1 MEWAKGLRH
10 LRSFETVALAAAISG
25 CAGDPEDP
33 QAAGEGQRAGARF
46 QSALEIIHRGE
57 LDSGAV
63 ALRQVLRA
71 DTAHYEARLGLGEI
85 LMRQGKLPEALKQ
98 LARAVGQDPGRPEA
112 RMQQA
117 RVLVVLDRRP
127 QAREVLAALVGDF
140 PDRARPRMMLADLL
154 MTRAPPDPQGA
165 LGQYE
170 AVLRNNPR
178 DPRARAGAA
187 ASRLRLGVFERA
199 AAEMSGLLAVS
210 PGKTHL
216 AFLLGTAH
224 HWLGEYEA
232 AIAAYCKAL
241 DSTPK
246 GAREPQ
252 RMKWNLRL
260 AYLGLHGDYPGD
272 LPADY
277 QLTVADLGEDSPV
290 AFRDVAEALG
300 VAKRDRGRG
309 NAWGDFDGDGDLD
322 LFSTGIQV
330 PHSLYRNESG
340 AQFTDVT
347 AAAGL
352 GDPRGGWSATAVDYD
367 NDGDLDLYATRDAWE
382 GKAPNSLYRNLGGL
396 RFGEVGGEAGV
407 GDPDDSFTAAWG
419 DVDNDGWV
427 DLYVAEGITGGGTR
441 NKLFVNLGGRFEN
454 RADRLGVAH
463 PGKSLGVAF
472 GDYDR
477 DGDVDLYVADVA
489 GPNTLYRNESGL
501 HFTDVTASAG
511 VAEPEEGGYVAFF
524 ADFDRDGAVD
534 LFVSAMCYYEQFV
547 ESQVAG
553 RAVGRNRVHLYRN
566 LGGDRFADVALG
578 AGISRNFGTMGAG
591 IGDIDYDGLVD
602 LYLANGGPVMPRFEP
617 NILYHNR
624 GERFADV
631 TEAAGVGNLGKGHGA
646 TFADY
651 DGDGDLDLYAAIGG
665 HYPGDL
671 WPNSLYRNEG
681 RGSHWLAVELEGSRS
696 NRSAIGAQV
705 TVHAGGRKLLEEVA
719 SGGGFG
725 TTNSLP
731 LEFGLGSEEE
741 VSRLEVRWPS
751 GRTTRLENPEVDGT
765 ISIREGEVR

>member
-1 MEWAKGLRH
+1 MCVAEMSKRLGNCGIA
-10 LRSFETVALAAAISG
+10 ALAAAVCG
-25 CAGDPEDP
+25 CAADPEDP
-33 QAAGEGQRAGARF
+33 QAAGDGQRAGGRF
-46 QSALEIIHRGE
+46 QAALELIHRGE

-85 LMRQGKLPEALKQ
+85 LMRQRKFPEALHE
-98 LARAVGQDPGRPEA
+98 LERAAGLEPGRPEA

-117 RVLVVLDRRP
+117 RVLVMLERRAG
-127 QAREVLAALVGDF
+127 ARELLAALVEDF

-165 LGQYE
+165 LEQYE
-170 AVLRNNPR
+170 AVLRNNPG
-178 DPRARAGAA
+178 DSRARAGAA
-187 ASRLRLGVFERA
+187 ASRLRLGDFGRA
-199 AAEMSGLLAVS
+199 AEEMSGLLAAS
-210 PGKTHL
+210 PGKMHL

-232 AIAAYCKAL
+232 AVAAYRQAL
-241 DSTPK
+241 DSIPK
-246 GAREPQ
+246 EGGRPQ
-252 RMKWNLRL
+252 RMKWNLRVAWL
-260 AYLGLHGDYPGD
+260 ALHGDYPGG
-272 LPADY
+272 LPAGY
-277 QLTVADLGEDSPV
+277 RLQVADLGEESPV
-290 AFRDVAEALG
+290 AFRDVAAALG

-340 AQFTDVT
+340 TGFTDVT

-382 GKAPNSLYRNLGGL
+382 GKAPNSLYRNLGDL
-396 RFGEVGGEAGV
+396 RFAEVSEEAGV
-407 GDPDDSFTAAWG
+407 DDPDDSFTAAWA
-419 DVDNDGWV
+419 DVDNDGRV
-427 DLYVAEGITGGGTR
+427 DLYVAEGITGGGTP
-441 NKLFVNLGGRFEN
+441 NKLFLNRGGRFEDG
-454 RADRLGVAH
+454 ADQFGVAH
-463 PGKSLGVAF
+463 PGKSIGAAF

-489 GPNTLYRNESGL
+489 GPNTLYRNESGSG
-501 HFTDVTASAG
+501 FTDITRTAG
-511 VAEPEEGGYVAFF
+511 VAGPEEGGYVAFF
-524 ADFDRDGAVD
+524 ADFDRDGAID
-534 LFVSAMCYYEQFV
+534 LFVSSMCYYEQFV

-553 RAVGRNRVHLYRN
+553 TSVGRNRAHLYRN
-566 LGGDRFADVALG
+566 LGGDRFADVAPQ

-591 IGDIDYDGLVD
+591 IGDVDYDGLVD

-624 GERFADV
+624 GDRFSDV
-631 TEAAGVGNLGKGHGA
+631 TESAGVGNLGKGHGA

-671 WPNSLYRNEG
+671 WPNSLYRNDG
-681 RGSHWLAVELEGSRS
+681 RGSHWLAVELEGTRS
-696 NRSAIGAQV
+696 NRSAVGAQV
-705 TVHAGGRKLLEEVA
+705 TVHSGGRKLIEEVA

-731 LEFGLGSEEE
+731 LEFGLGAAQE
-741 VSRLEVRWPS
+741 VSRLEVSWPS
-751 GRTTRLENPEVDGT
+751 GQTTGIDNPEVDGT
-765 ISIREGEVR
+765 IRIRED

>member
-1 MEWAKGLRH
+1 MERVKSPRGLRS
-10 LRSFETVALAAAISG
+10 LGTAALAAAVCG
-25 CAGDPEDP
+25 CAADREDRPAEGGDQPP
-33 QAAGEGQRAGARF
+33 GARF
-46 QSALEIIHRGE
+46 QAALEFIQRGE

-71 DTAHYEARLGLGEI
+71 DPVHYEARLGLGEI
-85 LMRQGKLPEALKQ
+85 LMRQRKFPEALKE
-98 LARAVGQDPGRPEA
+98 LERAVALEPGRPEA

-117 RVLVVLDRRP
+117 RVLVLLERRAE
-127 QAREVLAALVGDF
+127 ARGLLSVIVSDF
-140 PDRARPRMMLADLL
+140 PGRARPRMMLADLL

-165 LGQYE
+165 LEQYE
-170 AVLRNNPR
+170 AVLGNNPG
-178 DPRARAGAA
+178 DARARAGAA
-187 ASRLRLGVFERA
+187 ASRLRLGDFERA
-199 AAEMSGLLAVS
+199 AAEMSGLLAAA

-216 AFLLGTAH
+216 TFLLGTAH
-224 HWLGEYEA
+224 HWLGEYQA
-232 AIAAYCKAL
+232 AIAAYRQAL

-246 GAREPQ
+246 GAPRQQ

-260 AYLGLHGDYPGD
+260 AWLGLHGDYPGD
-272 LPADY
+272 LPAEY
-277 QLTVADLGEDSPV
+277 RLEVADLGEESPV
-290 AFRDVAEALG
+290 AFRDAAAELG

-309 NAWGDFDGDGDLD
+309 AAWGDFDGDGDLD

-340 AQFTDVT
+340 ERFTDVT

-352 GDPRGGWSATAVDYD
+352 DDPRGGWSATAVDYD

-396 RFGEVGGEAGV
+396 RFDDVGEDAGV
-407 GDPDDSFTAAWG
+407 GDPDDSFTAAWA
-419 DVDNDGWV
+419 DVDNDGRV
-427 DLYVAEGITGGGTR
+427 DLYVADGITGGGTA
-441 NKLFVNLGGRFEN
+441 NKLFLNRGGRFEDM
-454 RADRLGVAH
+454 ADRFRVAH

-489 GPNTLYRNESGL
+489 GPNTLYRNESGSR
-501 HFTDVTASAG
+501 FTDVTGTAG

-524 ADFDRDGAVD
+524 ADFDRDGAID
-534 LFVSAMCYYEQFV
+534 LFVSSMCYYEQFV

-553 RAVGRNRVHLYRN
+553 RAVGRNRAHLYRN
-566 LGGDRFADVALG
+566 LGGGRFADVAPE
-578 AGISRNFGTMGAG
+578 AGISRNFGSMGAG
-591 IGDIDYDGLVD
+591 IGDVDYDGLVD

-617 NILYHNR
+617 NILYHNL

-631 TEAAGVGNLGKGHGA
+631 TESAGVGNLGKGHGA

-681 RGSHWLAVELEGSRS
+681 RGSHWLAVELEGTQS
-696 NRSAIGAQV
+696 NRSAVGAQV
-705 TVHAGGRKLLEEVA
+705 TVHAGGRQLVEEVA

-731 LEFGLGSEEE
+731 LEFGLGAAQE

-751 GRTTRLENPEVDGT
+751 GQTTRIDNPEVDGT
-765 ISIREGEVR
+765 VRIRED